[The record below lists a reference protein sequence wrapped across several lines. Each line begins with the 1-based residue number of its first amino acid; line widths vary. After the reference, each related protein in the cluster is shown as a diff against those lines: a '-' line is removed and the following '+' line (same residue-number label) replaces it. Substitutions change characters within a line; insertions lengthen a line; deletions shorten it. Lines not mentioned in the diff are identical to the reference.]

1 MLPILIGIFTTYRF
15 EMSRALCRL
24 SSHSA
29 NCSNVTAA
37 IRIREESSVELEK
50 RVEVLEALCANLAG
64 SQSALVA
71 FLKVVILTT
80 RREDIVEAF
89 AQALE
94 QNAAYVLNQP
104 IEEGVLNEIELE
116 RRKTA
121 RILTNALTKVAL
133 PFPSA
138 GATIR

>member
-1 MLPILIGIFTTYRF
+1 M
-15 EMSRALCRL
+15 
-24 SSHSA
+24 
-29 NCSNVTAA
+29 
-37 IRIREESSVELEK
+37 
-50 RVEVLEALCANLAG
+50 
-64 SQSALVA
+64 VA
-71 FLKVVILTT
+71 FLQVVILTT
-80 RREDIVEAF
+80 RREDIAEAF

-94 QNAAYVLNQP
+94 QNATYLLNQP

-133 PFPSA
+133 PFPWA